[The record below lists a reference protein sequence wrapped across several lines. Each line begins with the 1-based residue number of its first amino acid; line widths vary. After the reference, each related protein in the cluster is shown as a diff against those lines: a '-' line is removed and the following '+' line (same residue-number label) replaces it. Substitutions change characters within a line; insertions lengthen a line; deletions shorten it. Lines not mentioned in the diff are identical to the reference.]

1 MPEVALQSS
10 QLSCS
15 HTSAVFLELALMQ
28 ILRAQ
33 MSFPLQFLRAQA
45 GGKLETAP
53 KIDAFLNKVEAME
66 SYKVAMEKG
75 GMEFSLNF

>member
-1 MPEVALQSS
+1 MSRAGWCQFLPSFGETIAMISS
-10 QLSCS
+10 
-15 HTSAVFLELALMQ
+15 V
-28 ILRAQ
+28 Q

-53 KIDAFLNKVEAME
+53 KIDAFLNRVEAME

-75 GMEFSLNF
+75 GLEFSLNF